1 MHGPGKVNCRTE
13 FCHFKINPTIV
24 FTLSPGRQSL
34 LFRTWLACPAPGIRP
49 SQLCV
54 ALIITTQTRI
64 EMKNDISTALE
75 TKLVEF
81 MKTLLKLEDDVVLT
95 PETNLIEEVGLDSIE
110 AFEAVATLHDIM
122 DVTIPEDFNAKSV
135 SSLRQ
140 LAMFVESHYSSEA
153 INRFLDADM
162 VELASGWSLNE

>member
-1 MHGPGKVNCRTE
+1 
-13 FCHFKINPTIV
+13 
-24 FTLSPGRQSL
+24 
-34 LFRTWLACPAPGIRP
+34 
-49 SQLCV
+49 
-54 ALIITTQTRI
+54 
-64 EMKNDISTALE
+64 MKNDISTALE